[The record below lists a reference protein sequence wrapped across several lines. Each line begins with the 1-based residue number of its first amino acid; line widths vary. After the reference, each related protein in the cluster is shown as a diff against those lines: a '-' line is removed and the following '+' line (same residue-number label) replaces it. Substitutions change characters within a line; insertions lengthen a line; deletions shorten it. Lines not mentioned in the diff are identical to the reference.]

1 MLSFFELWVSFKF
14 LFPKT
19 KEKFFSIITFIS
31 FAGIS
36 LGVATLIIVMSVMNG
51 FRDEL
56 TSKILGVNGHLK
68 IKTFN
73 NLKIEK
79 HKQLKL
85 EIQENIN
92 NVKVH
97 KVIVGQGLLN
107 YRSYSSGTIMKG
119 VETDYFTDR
128 KIFNEKIANKTLSSF
143 KKKEGVIVG
152 EKLREKLNLKI
163 GDNINIISPDNI
175 ETILGSI
182 PRSAN
187 FKIVGFFSIGMY
199 EYDSSLIFVPI
210 SLMQKF
216 LNLNKKID
224 FLEIYTNNFS
234 EINSLKEKI
243 YKFIPDYFKIIDWRE
258 LNPTLFNALEVE
270 RNVMFLILLLIILV
284 AAFNLISSM
293 IILVSTK
300 SRDIGVLRTLG
311 VGKRQLLKIFIINGF
326 FIGLCGTILGLII
339 GVTFCL
345 NINEIKQAIEFFLN
359 FELFSEEIYFFTKL
373 PVILDFGQIMNII
386 IISLTLSFLATI
398 YPSIKASRV
407 EPINLIKWD

>member
-1 MLSFFELWVSFKF
+1 MISFFELWVSYKF

-31 FAGIS
+31 FAGIA

-68 IKTFN
+68 IRPFN

-79 HKQLKL
+79 HDDFKK
-85 EIQENIN
+85 EIEQNLTN
-92 NVKVH
+92 LNVH

-107 YRSYSSGTIMKG
+107 HRSYSSGIFMKG
-119 VETDYFTDR
+119 VETDYFIDR
-128 KIFNEKIANKTLSSF
+128 KIFHKKITNETLTSF
-143 KKKEGVIVG
+143 KKNEGVIIG
-152 EKLREKLNLKI
+152 EKIRDKLNLKI
-163 GDNINIISPDNI
+163 GDKINIISPDNM
-175 ETILGSI
+175 ETILGAI
-182 PRSAN
+182 PRSVN
-187 FKIVGFFSIGMY
+187 FKIVGFFSVGMY
-199 EYDSSLIFVPI
+199 EYDSSMIFIPT

-216 LNLNKKID
+216 LNLDKKID
-224 FLEIYTNNFS
+224 FFEIYIENFS
-234 EINSLKEKI
+234 QIESSKKKLEEFLPK
-243 YKFIPDYFKIIDWRE
+243 YFNIIDWRE

-311 VGKRQLLKIFIINGF
+311 VGRKQLLKIFIMNGF

-339 GVTFCL
+339 GIMFCL
-345 NINEIKQAIEFFLN
+345 NINEIKETLEYFLN
-359 FELFSEEIYFFTKL
+359 LELFSEEIYFFTKL
-373 PVILDFGQIMNII
+373 PIILDLVQITKII
-386 IISLTLSFLATI
+386 IISLFYLFIQFIHLLRLVSWT
-398 YPSIKASRV
+398 
-407 EPINLIKWD
+407 N

>member
-1 MLSFFELWVSFKF
+1 MISFFEFWVSCKF

-68 IKTFN
+68 IKAFN
-73 NLKIEK
+73 NFKIEK
-79 HKQLKL
+79 HDELKL
-85 EIQENIN
+85 RIEEKLEHVNA
-92 NVKVH
+92 H

-107 YRSYSSGTIMKG
+107 YQSYSSGVLMKG
-119 VETDYFTDR
+119 VEVDYFLDR
-128 KIFNEKIANKTLSSF
+128 KIFKENL
-143 KKKEGVIVG
+143 KKESLNLFKNNEGIIVG
-152 EKLREKLNLKI
+152 EKIKEKLNLKI
-163 GDNINIISPDNI
+163 GDKINIISPDNM
-175 ETILGSI
+175 ETILGTI

-187 FKIVGFFSIGMY
+187 FKIIGFFSIGMY
-199 EYDSSLIFVPI
+199 EYDSSLILIPTL
-210 SLMQKF
+210 LMQKF

-224 FLEIYTNNFS
+224 YLEIYINDFLQINFY
-234 EINSLKEKI
+234 KKKI
-243 YKFIPDYFKIIDWRE
+243 EQIIPNYLKIIDWRE

-311 VGKRQLLKIFIINGF
+311 VGRKQLLKIFIMNGF

-339 GVTFCL
+339 GIMFCL
-345 NINEIKQAIEFFLN
+345 NINEIKETLEYFLN
-359 FELFSEEIYFFTKL
+359 LELFSEEIYFFTKL
-373 PVILDFGQIMNII
+373 PIILDLVQITKIVL
-386 IISLTLSFLATI
+386 ISLILSFLATI

-407 EPINLIKWD
+407 EPINLIKWE

>member
-1 MLSFFELWVSFKF
+1 MISFFELWVSYKF

-68 IKTFN
+68 IKAFN
-73 NLKIEK
+73 NLKIEN
-79 HKQLKL
+79 HD
-85 EIQENIN
+85 EIKINIEKNIENI
-92 NVKVH
+92 KVH
-97 KVIVGQGLLN
+97 KVILGQGLLN
-107 YRSYSSGTIMKG
+107 YRSYSSGVLMKG

-128 KIFNEKIANKTLSSF
+128 KIFNKKIDKDSLVLF
-143 KKKEGVIVG
+143 KKNKGVIIG
-152 EKLREKLNLKI
+152 EKLREKLDLKI
-163 GDNINIISPDNI
+163 GDKLNIISPNNI
-175 ETILGSI
+175 ETILGTI
-182 PRSAN
+182 PRSAS
-187 FKIVGFFSIGMY
+187 FKIIGFFNVGMY
-199 EYDSSLIFVPI
+199 EYDSSLIFIP
-210 SLMQKF
+210 SLLMQKF
-216 LNLNKKID
+216 IDSKKKID
-224 FLEIYTNNFS
+224 FFEIYINNFS
-234 EINSLKEKI
+234 QIELYKNQLKQFFPN
-243 YKFIPDYFKIIDWRE
+243 YLKIIDWRD

-311 VGKRQLLKIFIINGF
+311 VGRKQLLKIFIINGS
-326 FIGLCGTILGLII
+326 FIGLCGTSLGLILGI
-339 GVTFCL
+339 IFCI
-345 NINEIKQAIEFFLN
+345 NINDIKESLEYLLS

-373 PVILDFGQIMNII
+373 PVILDFGQIFRITS
-386 IISLTLSFLATI
+386 ISLILSFLATI
-398 YPSIKASRV
+398 YPSIKASKV

>member
-1 MLSFFELWVSFKF
+1 MISFFELWVSYKF

-68 IKTFN
+68 VKPFN

-79 HKQLKL
+79 HDELKINI
-85 EIQENIN
+85 EKKIKNIN
-92 NVKVH
+92 VH

-107 YRSYSSGTIMKG
+107 YRSYSSGILMKG
-119 VETDYFTDR
+119 VETDYFLER
-128 KIFNEKIANKTLSSF
+128 KIFSNTVDKDSLTLFKKNKGVIIGEKI
-143 KKKEGVIVG
+143 
-152 EKLREKLNLKI
+152 RDKLNLKI
-163 GDNINIISPDNI
+163 GDEINIISPDNI
-175 ETILGSI
+175 ETILGTI
-182 PRSAN
+182 PRSAS
-187 FKIVGFFSIGMY
+187 FQVIGFFSIGMY
-199 EYDSSLIFVPI
+199 EYDSSLIFMPSSI
-210 SLMQKF
+210 MQKF

-224 FLEIYTNNFS
+224 FFEIYINKFS
-234 EINSLKEKI
+234 QIEFYKNELKLI
-243 YKFIPDYFKIIDWRE
+243 LPDYFRIIDWRN

-300 SRDIGVLRTLG
+300 SRDIGILRTLG
-311 VGKRQLLKIFIINGF
+311 VGRKQLLKIFIMNGS
-326 FIGLCGTILGLII
+326 FIGLCGTTLGLII
-339 GVTFCL
+339 GVIFCL
-345 NINEIKQAIEFFLN
+345 NINDIKEALEYLLN

-373 PVILDFGQIMNII
+373 PVILDLSQILKIVL
-386 IISLTLSFLATI
+386 ISLTLSFLATI